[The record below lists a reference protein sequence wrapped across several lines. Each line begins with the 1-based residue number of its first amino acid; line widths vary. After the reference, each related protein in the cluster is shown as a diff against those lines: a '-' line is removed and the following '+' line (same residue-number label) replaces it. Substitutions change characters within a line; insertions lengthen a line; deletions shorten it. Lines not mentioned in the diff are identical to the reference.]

1 MQTAVA
7 LYEHE
12 TAHMGHIVMWL
23 VVLYWLSMSPA
34 SHMSKLI
41 RLRFCR
47 RPMRCI
53 VQWCGAHR
61 TEMVNAERSK
71 TRKHHRTDLI
81 TRLPPGWIY
90 NCFFNNAR
98 SSVSRLNT
106 SCFCLFM
113 YRDQGRVCL
122 KKLWRCGSLG
132 LNISHTMLT
141 RIHARKRQTPA
152 KQLESLFESALP
164 WIINLLSFS
173 QSQQLHLRVIVACV
187 WLRARLSQSTHLSAM
202 LKSRTVQFLEWN
214 RCLYP

>member
-1 MQTAVA
+1 
-7 LYEHE
+7 
-12 TAHMGHIVMWL
+12 MWL

-53 VQWCGAHR
+53 VQRRGAHR
-61 TEMVNAERSK
+61 TETVNAERSK

-81 TRLPPGWIY
+81 TRLPPGWIH
-90 NCFFNNAR
+90 NRFFNNAR

-106 SCFCLFM
+106 SFTC
-113 YRDQGRVCL
+113 RDQGRVCL
-122 KKLWRCGSLG
+122 KKWRRCGSLG
-132 LNISHTMLT
+132 LNISHTTLI

-152 KQLESLFESALP
+152 KQAESLFGSALP
-164 WIINLLSFS
+164 WIINRLSFS

-187 WLRARLSQSTHLSAM
+187 RLRARLSQSTHLSAV
-202 LKSRTVQFLEWN
+202 LKSRTVHYLEWN